1 MPVETMRVSDRVR
14 LCVVMEGPTS
24 ALGSEQGTF
33 QPLSQHL
40 EIVVGWALLQRHR
53 AQQATALCV
62 SHVKLSPRP
71 WPPTTRKKG
80 CFSRKG
86 HPSPA

>member
-1 MPVETMRVSDRVR
+1 MPVETMRVSVRVR
-14 LCVVMEGPTS
+14 LCVVMEGAQLVP
-24 ALGSEQGTF
+24 F

-40 EIVVGWALLQRHR
+40 EIVVGWAMLQCHR
-53 AQQATALCV
+53 AQQATAMCV
-62 SHVKLSPRP
+62 IRVKLCPRP

>member
-1 MPVETMRVSDRVR
+1 MPVETMRVSVRVR
-14 LCVVMEGPTS
+14 LCGGGPTS

-40 EIVVGWALLQRHR
+40 EIVVGWGMLHAIVPSRPR
-53 AQQATALCV
+53 PCV
-62 SHVKLSPRP
+62 WSRVKLCPRP